1 MLTHSYTPEANM
13 VLYVNYTSIKS
24 KKERLL
30 IKGNTNALNQKH
42 DVWSVIMPFSLYK
55 DEEYITSHIWKLR
68 FIFDM

>member
-42 DVWSVIMPFSLYK
+42 DV
-55 DEEYITSHIWKLR
+55 
-68 FIFDM
+68 